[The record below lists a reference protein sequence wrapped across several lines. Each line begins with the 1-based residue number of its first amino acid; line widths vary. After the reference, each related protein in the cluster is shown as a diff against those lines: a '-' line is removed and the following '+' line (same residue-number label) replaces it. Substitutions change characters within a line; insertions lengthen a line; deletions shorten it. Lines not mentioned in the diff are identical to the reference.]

1 MTGIER
7 FRLPKEE
14 TVLVVVDVQER
25 LVPAMDPLIARRT
38 IQNIGRLV
46 EGCAI
51 LGVPVLVTEQYP
63 KGLGRTVGELSGARE
78 QGVVEKTTFSCCGE
92 PDFLPALEA
101 KGARRVLLTGM
112 EAHVCVY
119 QTLLDLLDRGY
130 QVHLA
135 GDAVCSRHKS
145 DYLTAMENARNA
157 GATVTSTETALFQM
171 LYRAGTPEFKA
182 VSALV
187 KNR

>member
-7 FRLPKEE
+7 FQLPKAE
-14 TVLVVVDVQER
+14 TILVVVDVQER
-25 LVPAMDPLIARRT
+25 LVPAMDPLIVQRT
-38 IQNIGRLV
+38 VKNIGRLV

-51 LGVPVLVTEQYP
+51 LDVPVLATEQYP
-63 KGLGRTVGELSGARE
+63 KGLGRTVRELSGALTQR
-78 QGVVEKTTFSCCGE
+78 VIEKTTFSCCGE
-92 PDFLPALEA
+92 PAFLQALEE
-101 KGARRVLLTGM
+101 KGARRILLTGM

-119 QTLLDLLDRGY
+119 QTLIDLLARGY
-130 QVHLA
+130 PVHLA

-145 DYLTAMENARNA
+145 DYLAALENARSA
-157 GATVTSTETALFQM
+157 GATVTTAEAALFQM